1 MDALSRH
8 EQLLRI
14 FHLIDILFGARQP
27 LTAPELKDRLR
38 DRGVID
44 DMSEKNLGRDVEFLG
59 RFGYAIK
66 ETRKRTE
73 RGTARKAW
81 SIEPGRGMDELAV
94 PAVTLPELLSLVAAR
109 EFLAPLAGTFYW
121 RGIGQLLAKL
131 ERVATPELMAY
142 AEAHKEG
149 LVVHP
154 KPAAAKYGARM
165 LSAVNTAIRNGVELA
180 IRYQGLAD
188 PRPKRI
194 VIQPEAL
201 VLYEGSVYIAA
212 RRAPSAAST
221 TAAAR
226 RSRGDDAVR
235 FYKLDR
241 VVEARQSSR
250 RFTRRLESI
259 EALLA
264 DSITIYRSTEPARRY
279 RVRIDA
285 ERARWACEKPFHPRQ
300 RVRRQADGGVV
311 LEIERA
317 WDAEMIPQ
325 LLALGS
331 HAEVL
336 EPADV
341 RESIAAEARQ
351 IAARY
356 AGRGL
361 RSFEARNASG

>member
-81 SIEPGRGMDELAV
+81 SIEPGRGMDELAG

-154 KPAAAKYGARM
+154 KPAAA
-165 LSAVNTAIRNGVELA
+165 
-180 IRYQGLAD
+180 D
-188 PRPKRI
+188 
-194 VIQPEAL
+194 AL
-201 VLYEGSVYIAA
+201 VLY
-212 RRAPSAAST
+212 
-221 TAAAR
+221 
-226 RSRGDDAVR
+226 
-235 FYKLDR
+235 
-241 VVEARQSSR
+241 
-250 RFTRRLESI
+250 
-259 EALLA
+259 
-264 DSITIYRSTEPARRY
+264 
-279 RVRIDA
+279 
-285 ERARWACEKPFHPRQ
+285 
-300 RVRRQADGGVV
+300 
-311 LEIERA
+311 
-317 WDAEMIPQ
+317 
-325 LLALGS
+325 
-331 HAEVL
+331 
-336 EPADV
+336 
-341 RESIAAEARQ
+341 
-351 IAARY
+351 
-356 AGRGL
+356 
-361 RSFEARNASG
+361 